1 MFDKKSLRKN
11 LYQNNFWKTNLHP
24 EKMPK
29 RYSTQ
34 KMSRNI
40 SKESLYG
47 NLHWKK
53 RTFSNPKNNKMN
65 LFRKEETSAL
75 KKKRCSKKYLN
86 RNCLPKELWRISPK
100 QIWREVSTEDFP
112 KRHLQQENKCIWR
125 EISTKEKKKVLQKQQ
140 TKNYLPKNYAEK
152 ALHFSKRNLYETKSE
167 GIFVTESV
175 QRNLYQKMF
184 EKKF

>member
-34 KMSRNI
+34 KNVKEHFQRI
-40 SKESLYG
+40 SVRKPSLKKKDV
-47 NLHWKK
+47 LH
-53 RTFSNPKNNKMN
+53 PKNNKMN